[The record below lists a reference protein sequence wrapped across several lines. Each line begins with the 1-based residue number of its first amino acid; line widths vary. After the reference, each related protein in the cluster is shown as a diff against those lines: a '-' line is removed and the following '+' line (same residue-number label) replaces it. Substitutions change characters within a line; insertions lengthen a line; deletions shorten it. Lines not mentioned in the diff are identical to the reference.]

1 MAINRSQGKENMAY
15 PRIVNLLKFLTS
27 AALVL
32 MFSFLEVTPQKSV
45 SVPRALARRRG
56 RRRRRRRKKQRKR
69 KKGAGNR
76 QRATRGEPA
85 TKALMDGEWHF
96 NECLKVP
103 RNKKVSFNLE
113 PEATIHDLVAWIS
126 SLTCK
131 KFIVGSNIRAQ
142 KATIYS
148 PTPVTPRG
156 AYRAF
161 VSALNVMGLTVR
173 PAGKYLKVVQSSTK
187 GLSSVCLP
195 GGSCPKDERIVTR
208 LVRLKYVAPDDVKAV
223 LDGLKS
229 KDGNIITYDPTA
241 LLIITDAAKVTH
253 RLVRV
258 IEQLD
263 EKTEG
268 NSIWILRIKNAVA
281 SEIAERLSEVFDVDG
296 NKASKKRTRR
306 GRRRRRRKRRR
317 PKAPAK
323 KGTSGDEG
331 PGGVDISNLLA
342 DDRTNLLVMVAD
354 EESYRRA
361 KALIKKLDIDV
372 NGGKERVHVVPLANA
387 DAEELR
393 DTLSGLTGGGG
404 GRAARRRGRRGK
416 KRQSRQR
423 RGGAGTVGLFQ
434 GEVQITADASTN
446 SLILVASMK
455 DYLSLQ
461 RIIDELD
468 TPRRQ
473 VFVEASILEVSISK
487 TRELGFAFHG
497 GAPVGSGD
505 DKSLLLF
512 GNNASKSITLD
523 PASLMGMAVGLRGPE
538 LKDAESL
545 LGIPG
550 ISFPTFG
557 AFFTALQSDNDVN
570 VISQPHILTTDNEEA
585 VIEVG
590 ENVPFQSGISGMGNL
605 GALMGQTGGSAE
617 QSAGQST
624 ALSALPMMS
633 VQRQDVTLKL
643 KITPYVNDSNQVR
656 LEIEQE
662 MNEVK
667 SIDPSVGPTTSKKKV
682 QTTIVVKDQQT
693 AVLGGLITEK
703 TKKNVTKVPLLGDI
717 PVLGY
722 LFKDTTTVKEKSN
735 LLVFLTPYIIRD
747 QSDLRRIFQRK
758 IKKRREFLERYT
770 LFEDY
775 EIEEEINYRHT
786 RGLLAEIDRVAR
798 MAEEDE
804 AMRQK
809 AIKESK
815 FKDIDG
821 PVLMQKR

>member
-1 MAINRSQGKENMAY
+1 MAY
-15 PRIVNLLKFLTS
+15 PRIVDLLKFLTS

-45 SVPRALARRRG
+45 KVSGALARRRG
-56 RRRRRRRKKQRKR
+56 RRRRRKKKQRRKKR
-69 KKGAGNR
+69 KGAGNR

-85 TKALMDGEWHF
+85 TEALMDGEWHF

-161 VSALNVMGLTVR
+161 ISALNVMGLTVR
-173 PAGKYLKVVQSSTK
+173 PSGKYLKVVQSSTK

-195 GGSCPKDERIVTR
+195 GGSCPKDERIITR
-208 LVRLKYVAPDDVKAV
+208 LVRLKHVAPNDVKAV

-241 LLIITDAAKVTH
+241 LLIITDAAGVTH

-258 IEQLD
+258 IDQLD

-268 NSIWILRIKNAVA
+268 DSIWIVRIKNAVA

-296 NKASKKRTRR
+296 NNASSKRTRR
-306 GRRRRRRKRRR
+306 ARKRRRRKRRR
-317 PKAPAK
+317 RRPKAQAK
-323 KGTSGDEG
+323 KGPGGEGG

-342 DDRTNLLVMVAD
+342 DDRTNLLVIVAD
-354 EESYRRA
+354 EESYHRA

-372 NGGKERVHVVPLANA
+372 EGGKERVHVITLANA

-393 DTLSGLTGGGG
+393 DTLSGLTGGGR
-404 GRAARRRGRRGK
+404 GRAARKRGRRGK
-416 KRQSRQR
+416 NRKSRQR

-461 RIIDELD
+461 RIIDQLD
-468 TPRRQ
+468 IPRRQ
-473 VFVEASILEVSISK
+473 VFVEASILEVSVSK

-505 DKSLLLF
+505 DRSLLLF
-512 GNNASKSITLD
+512 GNNASKSITLN

-605 GALMGQTGGSAE
+605 GALMGQTGASAE
-617 QSAGQST
+617 QSAGQSA
-624 ALSALPMMS
+624 ALSSLPMMS

-643 KITPYVNDSNQVR
+643 KITPYVNESNQVR

-667 SIDPSVGPTTSKKKV
+667 AIDPTVGPTTSKKKV

-717 PVLGY
+717 PILGY

-758 IKKRREFLERYT
+758 MKKRREFLERYT

-775 EIEEEINYRHT
+775 EFEEEINYRRT

-804 AMRQK
+804 AKRQK
-809 AIKESK
+809 AIEESK
-815 FKDIDG
+815 VKDVDG